1 MDYSKEIDCIYM
13 VFEYME
19 HDLCGLVQ
27 CEGHALENGQIR
39 CYIKQLLDGLNYCH
53 RNKII
58 HRDIKGF
65 YPNSPP
71 PSFFFH
77 SLFPFPLPLPP
88 HPFLF
93 ILYSPFPLPPYSCNP
108 LFLLS
113 VPVSYFLIYS
123 FLPPSPH
130 SSLSLFL
137 FYSFQHPLGAL
148 LSNWTMP
155 ALLFSFFPLLFFY
168 LLKKHGKRT

>member
-71 PSFFFH
+71 PSF
-77 SLFPFPLPLPP
+77 LF
-88 HPFLF
+88 F
-93 ILYSPFPLPPYSCNP
+93 ILYSPFPLPPPYSCNP

-113 VPVSYFLIYS
+113 VSVFFFLIYP

-137 FYSFQHPLGAL
+137 FYFFQHPLGTL
-148 LSNWTMP
+148 LSNWTTP
-155 ALLFSFFPLLFFY
+155 ALLFSFSPSLFLFIEKTW
-168 LLKKHGKRT
+168 KKNFKLILIY